1 MKFLLVIILI
11 CRLLECH
18 YLYAKDI
25 SFDKELKNW
34 QREIKKK
41 PFLIDVEKI
50 PNPFF
55 NKFYNKNFL
64 ENNFF
69 VFPFKLVGI
78 IENKKEKLA
87 LLQDLDGTGY
97 IAKVGSEIKG
107 FVIIEIGADYIL
119 VKKEFL
125 DIVGEKITQIKKIR
139 LREDL

>member
-1 MKFLLVIILI
+1 MKFLLVIIAI
-11 CRLLECH
+11 CGLLKCY
-18 YLYAKDI
+18 YLHAKNI
-25 SFDKELKNW
+25 PFDEELRNW
-34 QREIKKK
+34 QKEIKKR

-50 PNPFF
+50 PNPFL
-55 NKFYNKNFL
+55 NKFYKSGFL
-64 ENNFF
+64 ENKFL

-87 LLQDLDGTGY
+87 LLQDLDGKGY
-97 IAKVGSEIKG
+97 IVKVGSEIKG